1 MGRDQEL
8 NKHLTGKKTG
18 RCRCNW
24 ATYCIGRRL
33 QRNIYVT
40 PRKSKQKTKKKEIDV
55 EKWRMKTER
64 KVSASCVDEVGVE
77 WKDQNGF
84 GDF

>member
-1 MGRDQEL
+1 MSHQE
-8 NKHLTGKKTG
+8 N
-18 RCRCNW
+18 
-24 ATYCIGRRL
+24 
-33 QRNIYVT
+33 QS
-40 PRKSKQKTKKKEIDV
+40 RKRKKKKEIDV